1 MITFEACPRCR
12 GAVLDY
18 NCQVAD
24 SPLCIM
30 CGWRRR
36 DISPAI
42 QAEVDAHIGKLF
54 VEDRYVH
61 RNIGSGKPPLSG
73 WDREKRRRAQEK
85 LLNPQQL
92 KAG

>member
-1 MITFEACPRCR
+1 M
-12 GAVLDY
+12 
-18 NCQVAD
+18 
-24 SPLCIM
+24 
-30 CGWRRR
+30 
-36 DISPAI
+36 
-42 QAEVDAHIGKLF
+42 GKLF